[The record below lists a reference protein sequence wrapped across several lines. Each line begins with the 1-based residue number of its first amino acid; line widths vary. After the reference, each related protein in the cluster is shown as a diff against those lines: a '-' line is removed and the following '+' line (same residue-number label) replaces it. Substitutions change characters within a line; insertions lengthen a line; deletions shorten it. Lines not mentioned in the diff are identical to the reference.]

1 MRCKYLVY
9 SGNQEFEDMFP
20 RFYKTIVLSQPGVK
34 PSKEFEIVIIHLAE
48 VAVFAP

>member
-1 MRCKYLVY
+1 MQVSCLQREPRVRGYVSEVLQDYCLV
-9 SGNQEFEDMFP
+9 S
-20 RFYKTIVLSQPGVK
+20 TGVK